1 MFGFF
6 YAAVTDMFTPIY
18 IQEKHFSTEN
28 GYDVMNKADDKV
40 GYRMFSC
47 SIVLNRRLSF
57 NIDFLIENKNFNA
70 MAEAMLKFI
79 KAEITFLNFHM
90 LSIFSIQFFK
100 INF

>member
-28 GYDVMNKADDKV
+28 GYDAMNKADDKV

-47 SIVLNRRLSF
+47 ATVLSHCFGFAFDSFAGRRVTVEYREIIS
-57 NIDFLIENKNFNA
+57 
-70 MAEAMLKFI
+70 MA
-79 KAEITFLNFHM
+79 
-90 LSIFSIQFFK
+90 
-100 INF
+100 